1 MKETSANPLLAA
13 STLPFGA
20 PAFQLID
27 KEDYLP
33 AFRVAIERAKAD
45 VHAITENP
53 EPPSFTNTIEA
64 LERAGQDLDRV
75 SNIFFNLTE
84 ACTDDDMD
92 CIAEE
97 VSPLLT
103 QHSLSILLNEK
114 LFARVKAVW
123 EQRATLQLDTEAA
136 KLLEETWKSFSR
148 HGANLPADQKERFTK
163 ISEELSLSTLKFGQN
178 VLAATNAFTLHLT
191 DEADLEGLPEHV
203 REMAAAEAAVRG
215 EEGWT
220 FTLHQP
226 SYGPFLKYSAR
237 QDFREQM
244 WRAYNSKC
252 IGGPNDNTEILRR
265 IVALRTEK
273 AQLLGYATYAD
284 YALEDRMAKNPPTV
298 DRFLEKLMTPSLPAA
313 QREVAGIAAYAR
325 EHGFDGELMPWDF
338 SYWSEKYQKEH
349 YELDEELLKPY
360 FQLEAVQAAVFDLAT
375 RLYGLRFQPREDLPV
390 YHPDVR
396 VFEVTEE
403 SGRFLALLYLD
414 YFPRESK
421 RGGAWMTSFREL
433 SCRDGVEERP
443 FVSIVTNFSKPT
455 ADKPSLLTFHEVT
468 TLLHEFGHGLHG
480 MLAEGRYA
488 SLTGTSVVRDFVELP
503 SQLMENWAY
512 EPAFLQTFAK
522 HWQSGEIIPQE
533 YIGRIVAARN
543 FLAGYAQVRQLQ
555 FALTDMAWHT
565 QLEASALLSMQSGDV
580 VAFEQERLRPTAT
593 LPQVPGIVFSPSFNH
608 IFSGGYAAGY
618 YSYKWAEVLE
628 ADTFE
633 WFKEKGIFSRSAA
646 EEFRREV
653 LSKGGS
659 VAADILYRNFRGRDP
674 EPEALLKKLGLEPNS
689 LTINSKENPTC
700 SISSR

>member
-1 MKETSANPLLAA
+1 MKETVVNPLLTA
-13 STLPFGA
+13 SALPFGA
-20 PAFQLID
+20 PAFHLIE
-27 KEDYLP
+27 KADYRP
-33 AFRVAIERAKAD
+33 AFREAIDRAQTEIR
-45 VHAITENP
+45 AITENP

-64 LERAGQDLDRV
+64 LEQAGRDLDRI

-84 ACTDDDMD
+84 ACTDDEMD
-92 CIAEE
+92 RIAEE

-103 QHSLSILLNEK
+103 QHNLSILLNEK
-114 LFARVKAVW
+114 LFARVKSVW
-123 EQRATLQLDTEAA
+123 ENRVTLRLDTEGA

-163 ISEELSLSTLKFGQN
+163 LSEELSLATLKFGQN
-178 VLAATNAFTLHLT
+178 VLAATNAYTLHLT
-191 DEADLEGLPEHV
+191 DEADLEGLPAHV
-203 REMAAAEAAVRG
+203 QEMAAAEAAGRG

-226 SYGPFLKYSAR
+226 SYGPFLKYSSR
-237 QDFREQM
+237 RDFREKL

-252 IGGPNDNTEILRR
+252 IGGENDNTVILKR

-273 AQLLGYATYAD
+273 AQMLGYSTYAD
-284 YALEDRMAKNPPTV
+284 YALENRMAKNPSTV
-298 DRFLEKLMTPSLPAA
+298 DGFLEKLMTPSLPAA
-313 QREVAGIAAYAR
+313 RREVAGIAAYAR
-325 EHGFDGELMPWDF
+325 EQGFEGELMPWDF

-349 YELDEELLKPY
+349 YALDEELLKPY
-360 FQLEAVQAAVFDLAT
+360 FQLEAVQAAVFDLAH
-375 RLYGLRFQPREDLPV
+375 RLYGLRFLPLENLPV

-443 FVSIVTNFSKPT
+443 FISIVTNFSKPT

-468 TLLHEFGHGLHG
+468 TLLHEFGHALHG

-488 SLTGTSVVRDFVELP
+488 SLTGTNVVRDFVELP

-512 EPAFLQTFAK
+512 EPDFLQTFAR
-522 HWQSGEIIPQE
+522 HWQTGEVLPQAF
-533 YIGRIVAARN
+533 IDRIVAARN

-555 FALTDMAWHT
+555 FALTDMAWH
-565 QLEASALLSMQSGDV
+565 SQSDAITLMDMDTGDV
-580 VAFEQERLRPTAT
+580 VAFELERLRPTAP

-633 WFKEKGIFSRSAA
+633 WFKQQGIFNREAA
-646 EEFRREV
+646 GVFRREI
-653 LSKGGS
+653 LSRGGS
-659 VAADILYRNFRGRDP
+659 VDADILYHNFRGRDP
-674 EPEALLKKLGLEPNS
+674 EPDALLKKLALESN
-689 LTINSKENPTC
+689 
-700 SISSR
+700 

>member
-1 MKETSANPLLAA
+1 MKETETNPLLAA
-13 STLPFGA
+13 SVFPFGA
-20 PAFQLID
+20 PAFSNFR
-27 KEDYLP
+27 KSDYLP
-33 AFRVAIERAKAD
+33 AFRAAIARAKAEIQ
-45 VHAITENP
+45 AITDNP
-53 EPPSFTNTIEA
+53 EPPGFANTIEA
-64 LERAGQDLDRV
+64 LERSGQDLDRV
-75 SNIFFNLTE
+75 SGIFFNLTE
-84 ACTDDDMD
+84 ACTDDEMD
-92 CIAEE
+92 RIAEE

-103 QHSLSILLNEK
+103 QHSLSILLDEK

-123 EQRATLQLDTEAA
+123 EQRAALTLDTEAA

-148 HGANLPADQKERFTK
+148 HGANLPVEQKARFTRL
-163 ISEELSLSTLKFGQN
+163 SEELTLATLKFGQN
-178 VLAATNAFTLHLT
+178 VLAATNAFTLNLS
-191 DEADLEGLPEHV
+191 DEAELDGLPDHV
-203 REMAAAEAAVRG
+203 REMAAAEASGRG
-215 EEGWT
+215 ESGWT
-220 FTLHQP
+220 ITLHQP
-226 SYGPFLKYSAR
+226 SYGPFLKYSR
-237 QDFREQM
+237 RRDLREQL

-252 IGGPNDNTEILRR
+252 IGGPHDNTGILCK

-284 YALEDRMAKNPPTV
+284 YALEERMARNPQTV
-298 DRFLEKLMTPSLPAA
+298 ERFLDKLMSPSLPAA
-313 QREVAGIAAYAR
+313 FREVAEITAYAR
-325 EHGFDGELMPWDF
+325 KQGFEGELMPWDF

-349 YELDEELLKPY
+349 YELDEALLKPY
-360 FQLEAVQAAVFDLAT
+360 FRLEAVQAAVFDLAG
-375 RLYGLRFQPREDLPV
+375 RLYGLSFRERADIPV

-433 SCRDGVEERP
+433 SCRDGVEARP
-443 FVSIVTNFSKPT
+443 FVSIVTNFSKPA

-468 TLLHEFGHGLHG
+468 TLLHEFGHALHG
-480 MLAEGRYA
+480 MLAEGRYQ
-488 SLTGTSVVRDFVELP
+488 SLTGTNVVRDFVELP

-512 EPAFLQTFAK
+512 EPEFLQTFAR
-522 HWQSGEIIPQE
+522 HWQTGEVIPQA
-533 YIGRIVAARN
+533 YIDRIVAARN

-565 QLEASALLSMQSGDV
+565 LPEASVLMAMPPGDV

-633 WFKEKGIFSRSAA
+633 WFKEKGIFNREAA
-646 EEFRREV
+646 GVFRREV

-659 VAADILYRNFRGRDP
+659 VDADVLYRHFRGRDP
-674 EPEALLKKLGLEPNS
+674 EPEALLKKLGLV
-689 LTINSKENPTC
+689 
-700 SISSR
+700 